1 MRADG
6 LQTVDLYKYV
16 GCVLALYVIPDYP
29 FGQFLVFAGHFSD
42 WTTFEKGPELLLL
55 LLY

>member
-42 WTTFEKGPELLLL
+42 GTTFEKGPELLLL
-55 LLY
+55 LY